1 MRFLIDE
8 NIFLLITSYLRELGH
23 DVKTAQESG
32 LIKAPDDKV
41 IDLAVKEERTII
53 TFDKHFGDILRYPP
67 QNLFGIILIRIHPP
81 TLDHILR
88 AIDNL
93 FRNYQADSFKG
104 RLIVLSKTGYRIR

>member
-8 NIFLLITSYLRELGH
+8 NVFLRITSHIRNLGH
-23 DVKTAQESG
+23 DVKTAQESD

-41 IDLAVKEERTII
+41 VDLAIKEERTII

-81 TLDHILR
+81 ILDHIFR

-93 FRNYQADSFKG
+93 FKEYKADSFKG

>member
-1 MRFLIDE
+1 MRFLADE
-8 NIFLLITSYLRELGH
+8 NLFPPIISYLSKSGH
-23 DVKTAQESG
+23 DVKTVQA
-32 LIKAPDDKV
+32 KAADDKIV
-41 IDLAVKEERTII
+41 DLALREKRTIL

-81 TLDHILR
+81 LLDDIFY

-93 FRNYQADSFKG
+93 FKNYHDESFKG